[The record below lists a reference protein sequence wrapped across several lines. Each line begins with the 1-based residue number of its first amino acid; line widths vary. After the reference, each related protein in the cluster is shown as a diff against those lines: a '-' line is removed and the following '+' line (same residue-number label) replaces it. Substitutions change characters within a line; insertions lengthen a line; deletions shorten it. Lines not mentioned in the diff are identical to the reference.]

1 MEDLKVVIR
10 RLEGAGDTQ
19 QAYCCMTEVPTP
31 WPEALCQC
39 REWVSHN
46 LGKYIEGYHLQLEN
60 GEVVGH
66 LYYAPSNRALF
77 PYVVESDFDVLYCEW
92 VQRRY
97 QGRGLGRNLFGRFLE
112 DLKQLGSKGILVEN
126 TAIEG
131 QDHLDLY
138 LRRGF
143 GVVYESGDTRVLYL
157 PLRQSTIE
165 VEPLEARIH
174 ARHTIPVEI
183 LVIGGY
189 MCPYE
194 AATLLLLQEVVHE
207 FGERV
212 VLRQE
217 PLTPQTLKK
226 YGVSRG
232 IFINGRRGLAGAET
246 EESIRQAIMEAL

>member
-10 RLEGAGDTQ
+10 RLEGAGDAQ

-31 WPEALCQC
+31 WPQALCQC
-39 REWVSHN
+39 REWISHN

-66 LYYAPSNRALF
+66 LYYAPSNKALF
-77 PYVVESDFDVLYCEW
+77 PYVVEADIDVLYCEW

-97 QGRGLGRNLFGRFLE
+97 QGKGLGRNLFGRFLE
-112 DLKQLGSKGILVEN
+112 DLNQSGSKGILVEN

-131 QDHLDLY
+131 QDHLEQY

-143 GVVYESGDTRVLYL
+143 GVIYESGETRLLYL
-157 PLRQSTIE
+157 PLRQETVE
-165 VEPLEARIH
+165 VKPLEERI
-174 ARHTIPVEI
+174 RPSRRVPVEI

-194 AATLLLLQEVVHE
+194 AATSVLLQEVVRE
-207 FGERV
+207 FGDRV
-212 VLRQE
+212 ILRQE
-217 PLTPQTLKK
+217 PLTPHTLEEF
-226 YGVSRG
+226 GVSRG